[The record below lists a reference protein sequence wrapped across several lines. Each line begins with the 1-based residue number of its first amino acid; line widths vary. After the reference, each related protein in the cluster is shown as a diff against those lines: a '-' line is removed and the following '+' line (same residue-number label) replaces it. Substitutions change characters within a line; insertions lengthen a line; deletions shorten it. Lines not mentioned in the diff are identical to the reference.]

1 MMWHALIYPHAELGG
16 KFRSKSWA
24 GMHVLD
30 IAGVVVCLGGRGAVQ
45 PDCCAICWISVAP
58 ALVAGSRLHQP
69 WSLALPSPVGGTQ
82 PVRVSNGRGD
92 LQSCSRGRRVE
103 VVV

>member
-30 IAGVVVCLGGRGAVQ
+30 IAGVVVCGGRAARLLCNLLDLG
-45 PDCCAICWISVAP
+45 CTSLGRWISAAP
-58 ALVAGSRLHQP
+58 ALVAGASKSGRWHAAGSSQQWP
-69 WSLALPSPVGGTQ
+69 WGLAKL
-82 PVRVSNGRGD
+82 
-92 LQSCSRGRRVE
+92 
-103 VVV
+103 